1 MVYIPPELV
10 LAGAQ
15 AGLGFFGDMFGRNE
29 QERQQREQ
37 LKFQRRK
44 QQREVRRT
52 NEAIDR
58 ENAYNDIVDR
68 IRKRQSA
75 QDKQFAIDAANRAY
89 LGGAINRDRALTSLA
104 FDRSDRQAQLLQA
117 VGAGN
122 AAMEGDNRA
131 GRRAFMMDT
140 YGNFGRNESRDL
152 LRIGQINEDERIQAA
167 DVRGQ
172 LGARLAAIEARDSI
186 PRMRRRHV
194 QMGPMASMPKA
205 NHGMANFFSGAT
217 HLLGA
222 LGTYNDLAPKS
233 RKLFPQG

>member
-10 LAGAQ
+10 IAGAQ
-15 AGLGFFGDMFGRNE
+15 AGIGFLGDMFGRNE

-44 QQREVRRT
+44 QQREVRRI
-52 NEAIDR
+52 NEGIDR

-140 YGNFGRNESRDL
+140 YGNFGRTSSRDK
-152 LRIGQINEDERIQAA
+152 LRISDINADERLAAA

-172 LGARLAAIEARDSI
+172 LGARLSAIDARNAI

-222 LGTYNDLAPKS
+222 LGTYNDLAPDS
-233 RKLFPQG
+233 RKLFGK